1 MASNIEKLRLKEKI
15 EPKQMAK
22 KLNLSTKRYNDIE
35 YSPDLLNYEEIIKL
49 TEYFNVSSDYILG
62 LSTIPLR
69 VDELYNCFEKEFAE
83 DFEPEFKK
91 CCSFK
96 NEDGTDNELIIY
108 ERKQSEFWKNRLRT
122 RAYELGYTT
131 KTISKLTGLSTK
143 KVDTLL
149 NTPQME
155 FEVKTKD
162 LLILFRG
169 LKLNFKI
176 LEDTSTTAGDETF
189 DEYRFQLLAT
199 RTMKLTRI
207 NKEKYLQFI
216 HQLFL
221 SNIKIKSP
229 IKIPDVRETYQER
242 INYLRKEQGFDKW
255 AKRTQKELAS
265 KLTEMGCKHCC
276 ESTIK
281 NIERQYDYE
290 SEPSGNTGA
299 NTQLF
304 ATMSKLWD
312 LPLDYI
318 LDASKENNTRKSDFN
333 RLYFKY
339 SKLTEE
345 SINELNKF
353 MKYIT
358 EETQA

>member
-1 MASNIEKLRLKEKI
+1 MATNLEKLRLKEKLL
-15 EPKQMAK
+15 PQQMAK
-22 KLNLSTKRYNDIE
+22 RLGISTRQYNDIE
-35 YSPDLLNYEEIIKL
+35 YSPNLLNYELINKIVE
-49 TEYFNVSSDYILG
+49 EFNVSADYILG
-62 LSTIPLR
+62 ISTIPLKA
-69 VDELYNCFEKEFAE
+69 DDLYICFEKNMKQYIE
-83 DFEPEFKK
+83 DFEKA
-91 CCSFK
+91 CSFK
-96 NEDGTDNELIIY
+96 NEDGTDNELIIL

-122 RAYELGYTT
+122 RVYELGYTT
-131 KTISKLTGLSTK
+131 ETISKLTGLSTE

-162 LLILFRG
+162 LLMLFRG

-176 LEDTSTTAGDETF
+176 LDDTSKTAGDETF

-199 RTMKLTRI
+199 RAIKLTRI

-229 IKIPDVRETYQER
+229 IEIPDVRETYQER

-318 LDASKENNTRKSDFN
+318 LDDSKENNTRKSDFN

-358 EETQA
+358 KETQA

>member
-131 KTISKLTGLSTK
+131 KTISKLTGLSTE

-162 LLILFRG
+162 LLMLFRG

-176 LEDTSTTAGDETF
+176 LDNTSTILGDETF
-189 DEYRFQLLAT
+189 DEYRFRLLAT
-199 RTMKLTRI
+199 KAKKLTRT
-207 NKEKYLQFI
+207 NKEKYLKFI

-221 SNIKIKSP
+221 SDIKTKSP
-229 IKIPDVRETYQER
+229 IEIPVDYEKYQER
-242 INYLRKEQGFDKW
+242 IKYLRTEQGFGGW
-255 AKRTQKELAS
+255 TKRPQKELAE
-265 KLTEMGCKHCC
+265 KLTKMGHKCS

-281 NIERQYDYE
+281 NIEKLNDE
-290 SEPSGNTGA
+290 SEALGNTGA
-299 NTQLF
+299 KTPLF
-304 ATMSKLWD
+304 VALSKLWD
-312 LPLDYI
+312 LPLNYI
-318 LDASKENNTRKSDFN
+318 LGDNKDNDTRKSDFY
-333 RLYFKY
+333 RLYSKY

-345 SINELNKF
+345 SIVELNHFIKF
-353 MKYIT
+353 IT

>member
-1 MASNIEKLRLKEKI
+1 M
-15 EPKQMAK
+15 KQ
-22 KLNLSTKRYNDIE
+22 
-35 YSPDLLNYEEIIKL
+35 
-49 TEYFNVSSDYILG
+49 YI
-62 LSTIPLR
+62 
-69 VDELYNCFEKEFAE
+69 E
-83 DFEPEFKK
+83 DFEKA
-91 CCSFK
+91 CSFK
-96 NEDGTDNELIIY
+96 NEDGTDNELIIL

-122 RAYELGYTT
+122 RVYELGYTT
-131 KTISKLTGLSTK
+131 ETISKLTGLSTE

-162 LLILFRG
+162 LLMLFRG

-176 LEDTSTTAGDETF
+176 LEDTSTTSGDETF

-199 RTMKLTRI
+199 RARKLTRI

-229 IKIPDVRETYQER
+229 IEIPDVRETYQER

-318 LDASKENNTRKSDFN
+318 LDDSKENNTRKSDFN

-358 EETQA
+358 KETQA

>member
-1 MASNIEKLRLKEKI
+1 MATNLEKLRLKEKLL
-15 EPKQMAK
+15 PQQMAK
-22 KLNLSTKRYNDIE
+22 RLGISTRQYNDIE
-35 YSPDLLNYEEIIKL
+35 YSPNLLNYELINKIVE
-49 TEYFNVSSDYILG
+49 EFNVSADYILG
-62 LSTIPLR
+62 ISTIPLKA
-69 VDELYNCFEKEFAE
+69 DDLYICFEKNMKQYIE
-83 DFEPEFKK
+83 DFEKA
-91 CCSFK
+91 CSFK
-96 NEDGTDNELIIY
+96 NEDGTDNELIIL

-122 RAYELGYTT
+122 RVYELGYTT
-131 KTISKLTGLSTK
+131 ETISKLTGLSTE

-162 LLILFRG
+162 LLMLFRG

-176 LEDTSTTAGDETF
+176 LEDTSTTSGDETF

-199 RTMKLTRI
+199 RARKLTRI

-229 IKIPDVRETYQER
+229 IEIPSIYRTSPER
-242 INYLRKEQGFDKW
+242 IKYLRTAHGYGGKASRPRE
-255 AKRTQKELAS
+255 ALAS
-265 KLTEMGCKHCC
+265 HLKKKGCKCC

-281 NIERQYDYE
+281 NIEKI
-290 SEPSGNTGA
+290 SAEPEHFSNTGV

-304 ATMSKLWD
+304 AALSKLWD
-312 LPLDYI
+312 LPPNYI
-318 LDASKENNTRKSDFN
+318 LGYSKENDTRKSDFS
-333 RLYFKY
+333 RLYSKY

-345 SINELNKF
+345 SIYELNKF
-353 MKYIT
+353 MKFIT
-358 EETQA
+358 EEIQV

>member
-1 MASNIEKLRLKEKI
+1 MATNLEKLRLKEKLL
-15 EPKQMAK
+15 PQQMAK
-22 KLNLSTKRYNDIE
+22 RLGISTRQYNDIE
-35 YSPDLLNYEEIIKL
+35 YSPNLLNYELINKIVE
-49 TEYFNVSSDYILG
+49 EFNVSADYILG
-62 LSTIPLR
+62 ISTIPLKA
-69 VDELYNCFEKEFAE
+69 DELYICFEKNMKKYIE
-83 DFEPEFKK
+83 DFKK
-91 CCSFK
+91 ACSFK
-96 NEDGTDNELIIY
+96 NEDGTDNEFIIL

-122 RAYELGYTT
+122 RVYELGYTT
-131 KTISKLTGLSTK
+131 KNISKLTGLSTE

-162 LLILFRG
+162 LLMLFRG

-199 RTMKLTRI
+199 RARKLTRI

-221 SNIKIKSP
+221 SNIKIKSS
-229 IKIPDVRETYQER
+229 IEIPSTYETSQER
-242 INYLRKEQGFDKW
+242 IKYLRKEHGFGGYT
-255 AKRTQKELAS
+255 KRTQKELAS
-265 KLTEMGCKHCC
+265 KLTGMGCKHCC

-281 NIERQYDYE
+281 NIERQYYYE

-312 LPLDYI
+312 LPLEYI
-318 LDASKENNTRKSDFN
+318 LGNSKENDTKKSDFN
-333 RLYFKY
+333 RLYSKY

-345 SINELNKF
+345 SIIELNKF
-353 MKYIT
+353 MKFIA
-358 EETQA
+358 EETKV